1 MEEETMKIK
10 QNIAFLLLII
20 GTILFFAGC
29 ADKSKELLAEDYK
42 KMTNERLLEY
52 FYQVNDEI
60 EKQEKSSGPSVG
72 IGVGGFG
79 HHSGGGIGVG
89 TGGTGYTAEDL
100 RARRIEIR
108 LEMKRR
114 NLTP

>member
-1 MEEETMKIK
+1 MKTK
-10 QNIAFLLLII
+10 RNIALLLMII
-20 GTILFFAGC
+20 GTILFLIGC

-60 EKQEKSSGPSVG
+60 EKQEKTSGPSVG
-72 IGVGGFG
+72 FGIGGFG
-79 HHSGGGIGVG
+79 RGGGASVGVG
-89 TGGTGYTAEDL
+89 TGGSGYTAEDL
-100 RARRIEIR
+100 RSRRIELR

-114 NLTP
+114 NLNP

>member
-1 MEEETMKIK
+1 MKRR
-10 QNIAFLLLII
+10 QNILFLLALII
-20 GTILFFAGC
+20 GSVFVFSAC
-29 ADKSKELLAEDYK
+29 ADKTKELMAEDYK

-72 IGVGGFG
+72 IGLGGFG
-79 HHSGGGIGVG
+79 RHGVGGGVGVG
-89 TGGTGYTAEDL
+89 TGGTGYTAEEL
-100 RARRIEIR
+100 RARRIELR
-108 LEMKRR
+108 LEMKKR

>member
-1 MEEETMKIK
+1 VKTK
-10 QNIAFLLLII
+10 QHIALLLMII
-20 GTILFFAGC
+20 GTILFITGC

-72 IGVGGFG
+72 FGVGGFG
-79 HHSGGGIGVG
+79 RG
-89 TGGTGYTAEDL
+89 GGTGYTAEDL
-100 RARRIEIR
+100 RARRIELR

-114 NLTP
+114 NLNP

>member
-1 MEEETMKIK
+1 MKIK
-10 QNIAFLLLII
+10 QNIALLLLIM
-20 GTILFFAGC
+20 GTIFFFAGC
-29 ADKSKELLAEDYK
+29 VDKSKELLVEDYQ

-72 IGVGGFG
+72 IGIGGFG
-79 HHSGGGIGVG
+79 RHSGGGIGVSS
-89 TGGTGYTAEDL
+89 GGTGYTAEDL
-100 RARRIEIR
+100 RARRIELR

-114 NLTP
+114 NLNP

>member
-1 MEEETMKIK
+1 MKIR
-10 QNIAFLLLII
+10 QNIPLLLMIF
-20 GTILFFAGC
+20 GSILFITGC

-72 IGVGGFG
+72 FGVGGFG
-79 HHSGGGIGVG
+79 SGGGVGIGIG
-89 TGGTGYTAEDL
+89 TGGTGYTAEEL
-100 RARRIEIR
+100 RARRIELR

-114 NLTP
+114 NLNP

>member
-1 MEEETMKIK
+1 MGERIMKTK
-10 QNIAFLLLII
+10 QNIFLLFLMIA
-20 GTILFFAGC
+20 TILFIAGC
-29 ADKSKELLAEDYK
+29 ADKSKELLAEDCK

-52 FYQVNDEI
+52 FYQINDEI
-60 EKQEKSSGPSVG
+60 DKQEKSSGPSVG

-79 HHSGGGIGVG
+79 HNTGGGIGVSS
-89 TGGTGYTAEDL
+89 GGTGYTAEDL

-114 NLTP
+114 NLNP

>member
-1 MEEETMKIK
+1 MGEWTMKTK
-10 QNIAFLLLII
+10 QNIALLLLII
-20 GTILFFAGC
+20 GIFFFFAGC
-29 ADKSKELLAEDYK
+29 ADKSKELLVED
-42 KMTNERLLEY
+42 

-72 IGVGGFG
+72 FGVGGFG
-79 HHSGGGIGVG
+79 RDGGAGVGIG

-114 NLTP
+114 NLNP

>member
-1 MEEETMKIK
+1 MKTK
-10 QNIAFLLLII
+10 QNIALLLLIVS
-20 GTILFFAGC
+20 TILFIAGC

-79 HHSGGGIGVG
+79 SHTGGGIGVSS
-89 TGGTGYTAEDL
+89 GGTGYTAEDL
-100 RARRIEIR
+100 RARRIELR

-114 NLTP
+114 NLNP

>member
-1 MEEETMKIK
+1 MMKTK
-10 QNIAFLLLII
+10 QTIALLLLFI
-20 GTILFFAGC
+20 GTMLFFAGC

-52 FYQVNDEI
+52 FYQINDEI
-60 EKQEKSSGPSVG
+60 DKQEKSSGPSVG

-79 HHSGGGIGVG
+79 RNTGGGVGVSS
-89 TGGTGYTAEDL
+89 GGTGYTAEDL
-100 RARRIEIR
+100 RARRIELR

-114 NLTP
+114 NLKP

>member
-1 MEEETMKIK
+1 MMKTKIS
-10 QNIAFLLLII
+10 IALLLLFL
-20 GTILFFAGC
+20 GTILLVLGC
-29 ADKSKELLAEDYK
+29 ADKSKELLAENYK

-52 FYQVNDEI
+52 FYQINDEI

-79 HHSGGGIGVG
+79 RNAGGGVGVSSG
-89 TGGTGYTAEDL
+89 STGYTAEDL

-108 LEMKRR
+108 LELKRR
-114 NLTP
+114 NLNP

>member
-1 MEEETMKIK
+1 MKTK
-10 QNIAFLLLII
+10 QNVALLLLII
-20 GTILFFAGC
+20 GAILLFAGC
-29 ADKSKELLAEDYK
+29 ADKSKDLLAEDYK

-60 EKQEKSSGPSVG
+60 DKQEKSSGPSVG
-72 IGVGGFG
+72 FGVGGFG
-79 HHSGGGIGVG
+79 SHTGGGVGVSS
-89 TGGTGYTAEDL
+89 GGTGYTAEDL

>member
-1 MEEETMKIK
+1 MKTK
-10 QNIAFLLLII
+10 QTIALFVLII
-20 GTILFFAGC
+20 GTVYFFAGC

-60 EKQEKSSGPSVG
+60 DKQEKSSGPSVG

-79 HHSGGGIGVG
+79 RHTGGGVGVSS
-89 TGGTGYTAEDL
+89 GGTGYTAEDL

-114 NLTP
+114 NLNP

>member
-1 MEEETMKIK
+1 MGEWTMKTK
-10 QNIAFLLLII
+10 QNIALLLLII
-20 GTILFFAGC
+20 GTILFIAGC

-72 IGVGGFG
+72 IGMGGFG
-79 HHSGGGIGVG
+79 RHTGGGVGVSS
-89 TGGTGYTAEDL
+89 GGTGYTAEDL

-114 NLTP
+114 NLNP

>member
-1 MEEETMKIK
+1 MKTK
-10 QNIAFLLLII
+10 QNIALLLLII
-20 GTILFFAGC
+20 GTILFIAGC

-60 EKQEKSSGPSVG
+60 DKQEKSSGPSVG
-72 IGVGGFG
+72 FGMGGGFG
-79 HHSGGGIGVG
+79 RGGAGVGVG

-100 RARRIEIR
+100 RARRIELR

-114 NLTP
+114 NLNP

>member
-1 MEEETMKIK
+1 MKTK

-60 EKQEKSSGPSVG
+60 DKQEKSSGPSVG
-72 IGVGGFG
+72 IGIGGFG
-79 HHSGGGIGVG
+79 PHTGGGVGVSS
-89 TGGTGYTAEDL
+89 GGTGYTAEDL

-114 NLTP
+114 NLNP